1 VLSGDFNKLNHMSGH
16 MRNLI
21 SCSIEI
27 FEGLLKGLEGGNDF
41 DRGFNMGRATF
52 EVGSFFVPWGAAFK
66 VVQVGGKV
74 SKAKF
79 LSELGGISKF
89 FQSGKPAA
97 ALEQAKNGVGKSL
110 QTLGGCF
117 IAGTLVHGAVLENE
131 SIDIRPIERIEQ
143 NDYVWAEDTATGGQ
157 RKCRVIAVHRN
168 QSDHWHQVSIDID
181 GDGQADEELTGT
193 ATHPFWN
200 PEEQTWVNMG
210 DLRPGKAVKTRNG
223 STAAYVLSN
232 QRQNAPP
239 GELFTTYNFEV
250 EGLHTYLVGNAG
262 ILVHNDCKNKDL
274 IVSKFHE
281 AARRLGKETGD
292 LKEVR
297 FKALLDT
304 KKGLLG
310 KVDDANWRESAKEV
324 SAKMLDD
331 FADGK
336 ILGPDGLPDVSKL
349 PTVKEWNEQF
359 FKGIS
364 KGSYLDDVEV
374 HHIVPEKLTEQ
385 LKSRG
390 ILPNNFSVN
399 AVPGHAYTK
408 EIHRA
413 LHDGPNGLNSLLRSD
428 AFERLSPED
437 MMGAVITR
445 YREKGFTTLADVCEA
460 WLSKNITL

>member
-1 VLSGDFNKLNHMSGH
+1 
-16 MRNLI
+16 
-21 SCSIEI
+21 
-27 FEGLLKGLEGGNDF
+27 
-41 DRGFNMGRATF
+41 
-52 EVGSFFVPWGAAFK
+52 
-66 VVQVGGKV
+66 
-74 SKAKF
+74 
-79 LSELGGISKF
+79 
-89 FQSGKPAA
+89 
-97 ALEQAKNGVGKSL
+97 
-110 QTLGGCF
+110 
-117 IAGTLVHGAVLENE
+117 VHGAVLENE

-210 DLRPGKAVKTRNG
+210 DLRPGQAVKTRNG